1 MPTFRNL
8 LGLLA
13 LTLAGACSS
22 DAVPTAPTTPTGPI
36 ASTPELDVKL
46 AAADAK
52 DGQVDKVVHRCAGCA
67 LGMDGKA
74 EHSVQVGGYTL
85 HLCKPACLARY
96 QRDAVG
102 ELTKLTI
109 R

>member
-1 MPTFRNL
+1 MTTLRNL
-8 LGLLA
+8 LGLLV
-13 LTLAGACSS
+13 LTLACACSS
-22 DAVPTAPTTPTGPI
+22 DAVPTAPTGPI
-36 ASTPELDVKL
+36 ASTPELDTKL

-74 EHSVQVGGYTL
+74 EHSIQVGGYTL
-85 HLCKPACLARY
+85 HLCKPACLTRY
-96 QRDAVG
+96 QRDAIG